1 MNRFRLRFC
10 FFLAPKKVSKPEIE
24 NRPFPL
30 EWLPD
35 TPLLC
40 DIVNI
45 VLFIL
50 NLPCRPF
57 FLPGESASMLI
68 RIRENSQPKTKI
80 AFRYFS
86 ITYQPFRFV
95 LCKWRNR
102 QNSFASIRLE
112 DGFERDASLRLLQ
125 ARLSIVYKQKSTI
138 GWFWRQGCLG

>member
-1 MNRFRLRFC
+1 MNRLRLRFC

-40 DIVNI
+40 DIVDI

-57 FLPGESASMLI
+57 FTRRVGFDAAPHPRELATQNENRLPVLFNNLPTIQIRSMQMAQPPKFFCNNTTGR
-68 RIRENSQPKTKI
+68 RI
-80 AFRYFS
+80 
-86 ITYQPFRFV
+86 
-95 LCKWRNR
+95 
-102 QNSFASIRLE
+102 
-112 DGFERDASLRLLQ
+112 
-125 ARLSIVYKQKSTI
+125 
-138 GWFWRQGCLG
+138 